1 MDHQLLKQLDEG
13 GTQLRLDIVGCAGSY
28 PAPGSACSSY
38 LVRSGQ
44 TSILFDAGNG
54 SLTNLYPVID
64 PAGLDAI
71 IISHGHVDHFAD
83 VVGMYHYLKYANPPI
98 HPIPVF
104 STGDALKTLARLI
117 TPRGIDPGVFS
128 INTVNPGDH
137 IAVGSLNLQ
146 FFRASHPVPTLV
158 TRVSDG
164 SSSLCYGADG
174 DYSEGLAAASDHVDL
189 LLGESTW
196 VERDQSFPK
205 GLHLDAKSL
214 ATFAKSAGVKTLA
227 ITHIAYPGDK
237 GKILRI
243 VRENFTGVSQLAEI
257 GTTFQ
262 I

>member
-1 MDHQLLKQLDEG
+1 MDHQLLKRLDEG

-83 VVGMYHYLKYANPPI
+83 VVGMYHYLKYANPPR

-137 IAVGSLNLQ
+137 IAVGSLNLMW
-146 FFRASHPVPTLV
+146 TEK
-158 TRVSDG
+158 T
-164 SSSLCYGADG
+164 
-174 DYSEGLAAASDHVDL
+174 GLLSVVEL
-189 LLGESTW
+189 L
-196 VERDQSFPK
+196 
-205 GLHLDAKSL
+205 AKC
-214 ATFAKSAGVKTLA
+214 
-227 ITHIAYPGDK
+227 
-237 GKILRI
+237 
-243 VRENFTGVSQLAEI
+243 
-257 GTTFQ
+257 
-262 I
+262 